1 MWNATIEKTWSNAT
15 LSLNMKD
22 ILNQKKNIVET
33 VGENYIQYQ
42 RFNTLPT
49 YFTLSFTYKLN
60 KMGDMKAKGKGAFM
74 QEMMENGGKIKPGSG
89 PMMPPPGRW

>member
-1 MWNATIEKTWSNAT
+1 MI
-15 LSLNMKD
+15 MKVIRNFGKILD

-74 QEMMENGGKIKPGSG
+74 QEMIENGQVMEGRVTGKMVITRVISV
-89 PMMPPPGRW
+89 